1 MKMKIKIN
9 NEIRE
14 VMNGASIADILTD
27 IQQSGTATA
36 LNGNFIAKD
45 ARAKT
50 ILKEGDEVTI
60 ISAAYGG

>member
-1 MKMKIKIN
+1 MKIKVN
-9 NEIRE
+9 NEICE

-36 LNGNFIAKD
+36 LNGNFITKD
-45 ARAKT
+45 ARAQT